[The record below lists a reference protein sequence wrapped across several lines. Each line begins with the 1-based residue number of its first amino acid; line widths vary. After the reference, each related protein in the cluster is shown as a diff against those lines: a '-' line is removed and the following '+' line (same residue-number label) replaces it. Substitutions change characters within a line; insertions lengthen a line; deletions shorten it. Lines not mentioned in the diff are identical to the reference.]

1 MDIIITSFLGGSKFF
16 GFEKRELDRVGIQ
29 SNGDIDREHP
39 NRVSSYK
46 IEEIL
51 AINIRLG

>member
-1 MDIIITSFLGGSKFF
+1 MDILITSFLGGSKFF

-39 NRVSSYK
+39 NRVSSFK